1 MSASPR
7 MPAAVA
13 AALVD
18 ALEGADIAVWVDGG
32 WAVDAVLGEQTRE
45 HGDLD
50 VVVEAADVPRLRALL
65 AERGFV
71 DVPRPDTRP
80 WNFVLG
86 DPHGVQVDVHA
97 VVFDEHGNGVYGPAA
112 AGEAF
117 PAEALTGAGV
127 IAGRRV
133 RCIAPAWLLRF
144 RTGYEPR
151 DVDRLDV
158 AALCARFALEPPE
171 AYRDEARAP
180 ASGAAGGAVP

>member
-1 MSASPR
+1 MTAPAR
-7 MPAAVA
+7 MPAAAA
-13 AALVD
+13 AALVGM
-18 ALEGADIAVWVDGG
+18 LEGADIAVWVDGG

-50 VVVEAADVPRLRALL
+50 VVVEVAALPRLRALL
-65 AERGFV
+65 APRGFV

-86 DPHGVQVDVHA
+86 APDGRQVDVHA
-97 VVFDEHGNGVYGPAA
+97 VVLDELGNGVYGPATDGVA
-112 AGEAF
+112 Y
-117 PAEALTGAGV
+117 PAEALTGSGV

-133 RCIAPAWLLRF
+133 RCIAPAWLVRF

-151 DVDRLDV
+151 AVDRLDV

-171 AYRDEARAP
+171 AYRDRGVDRAARKA
-180 ASGAAGGAVP
+180 